1 MKKQVLASVLGVAG
15 LLGLTA
21 SSYGQAQIFFDNYV
35 ASPYYNVQYA
45 GTGVAA
51 GTEVS
56 VELGY
61 AVGAGQTTGFT
72 LLPATITTINPAA
85 SQPNNG
91 VGPAVG
97 GWFDGP
103 IATLTGVGS
112 GQAAT
117 LEVLAWTT
125 TGGTTFA
132 NAAFTGTLI
141 WTEPGATLGG
151 NGLPASNFTAMP
163 GSVILNPTVVPEP
176 TTLALAGLGSLAS
189 LVALRRKQS

>member
-1 MKKQVLASVLGVAG
+1 VKRTVLASVLGAAG

-35 ASPYYNVQYA
+35 ASPYYNVHYT

-61 AVGAGQTTGFT
+61 AVGAGQTSGFT
-72 LLPATITTINPAA
+72 LLPATITTINPLD
-85 SQPNNG
+85 SQPNGG

-103 IATLTGVGS
+103 VATLTGVGA

-117 LEVLAWTT
+117 LEVLGWTT

-132 NAAFTGTLI
+132 NAAFNGTLI
-141 WTEPGATLGG
+141 WTEPGITLGG

-163 GSVILNPTVVPEP
+163 GSLILSPTPEP
-176 TTLALAGLGSLAS
+176 TTLAIAGLGGLAS
-189 LVALRRKQS
+189 LLALRRKQS